1 MRIVG
6 TDLPGRRFS
15 EYDDVRV
22 GVQWGRE
29 SEQFVPGDAPEAVFD
44 LALTALGPGE
54 ARGPFVQGRRGERF
68 LYLVW
73 ASGPER
79 TMFRRLKLMLADVP
93 AEAWEAA
100 QRPGHRLEA
109 HLGLTDAH
117 GGPLCARVVPPRV
130 TWRAVRT
137 EGQSG

>member
-1 MRIVG
+1 VRIVG
-6 TDLPGRRFS
+6 TDLPGRRFGDH
-15 EYDDVRV
+15 DDVWV
-22 GVQWGRE
+22 GVQRGRE
-29 SEQFVPGDAPEAVFD
+29 AEQFVPGDAPQAVFE
-44 LALTALGPGE
+44 LSLTPVGAGE

-93 AEAWEAA
+93 VVAWEAA
-100 QRPGHRLEA
+100 QQPGRLLEA
-109 HLGLTDAH
+109 SLGLTDGR

-130 TWRAVRT
+130 TWRAAGAGPR
-137 EGQSG
+137 G